1 MIYLPFWTNLLEIES
16 NAGKMAKMYS
26 IIHEQLTMDD
36 GSFLEFKSVDELAEW
51 FAVNTDFG
59 ICELTDAINNL
70 IES

>member
-1 MIYLPFWTNLLEIES
+1 MKQLPFWTNLLEIES
-16 NAGKMAKMYS
+16 NAGSLAKMYS

-36 GSFLEFKSVDELAEW
+36 GSFSEFKSVDELAEW
-51 FAVNTDFG
+51 FAVSTEFG